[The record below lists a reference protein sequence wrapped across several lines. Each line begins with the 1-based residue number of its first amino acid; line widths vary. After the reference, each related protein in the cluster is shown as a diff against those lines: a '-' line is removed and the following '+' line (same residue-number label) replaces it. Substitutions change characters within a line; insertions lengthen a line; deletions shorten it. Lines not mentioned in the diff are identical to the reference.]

1 LAPAKRL
8 SSRQGYQGQG
18 RGSKGSGRSPEAK
31 AHVKIEGDKIIAEL
45 ETGVYGLASGQ
56 ALVVYQNDL
65 VLGGGWIEA

>member
-1 LAPAKRL
+1 MKVR
-8 SSRQGYQGQG
+8 Y
-18 RGSKGSGRSPEAK
+18 RSPQAK

-56 ALVVYQNDL
+56 ALVVYQDDL